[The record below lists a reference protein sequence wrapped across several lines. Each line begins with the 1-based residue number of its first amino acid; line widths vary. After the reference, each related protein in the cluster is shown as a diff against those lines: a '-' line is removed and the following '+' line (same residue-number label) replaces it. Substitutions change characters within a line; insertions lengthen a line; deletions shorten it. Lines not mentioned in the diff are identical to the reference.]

1 MYIKIIS
8 GGQTGVDRAA
18 LDFAMAHGMPVGG
31 WCPKGRKADD
41 GPIEA
46 HYPLRETPRSE
57 YRQRTFWNM
66 RDCDGALIFY
76 RGELTGGT
84 LLTVQLARSM
94 KKVHRLVHLNRNADL
109 EEMRTWLYGQR
120 IRILNVAGPRERG
133 NRGIYSQTV
142 AFLDALF
149 GGREVWIPL
158 EVISVAEPP
167 LPHCDQD
174 RCG

>member
-1 MYIKIIS
+1 MFNKIIS

-18 LDFAMAHGMPVGG
+18 LDFAMSKGIAVGG

-46 HYPLRETPRSE
+46 HYPLRETPKSD

-94 KKVHRLVHLNRNADL
+94 RKLHRLIHLNRNADL
-109 EEMRTWLYGQR
+109 DDIREWILDHR
-120 IRILNVAGPRERG
+120 IRVLNVAGPRERG
-133 NRGIYSQTV
+133 NRGIHAQTM
-142 AFLDALF
+142 AFLETLHGDLP
-149 GGREVWIPL
+149 VWMPL
-158 EVISVAEPP
+158 ERCLTTGMDYSCMAEPF
-167 LPHCDQD
+167 
-174 RCG
+174 